1 MSSPAP
7 PSPRRNRLYLSRF
20 KARSKYGPR
29 RLLGSSISF
38 GVKYVVV
45 AVSSSERQATSC
57 ETICGCSVR
66 IAHPARSTAIPP
78 ALRRRHRPA
87 RSSGTSLPPS
97 PLSTNQFTTV
107 ATSAEASEAESTF
120 CIATPDN
127 LRLAGDHTT
136 GASRRARRRPSRI
149 TNPRRRRSG
158 YRVEKCQIRTLS
170 TLGGAFRRRCQ
181 PVCS

>member
-7 PSPRRNRLYLSRF
+7 PSPRRNRLYLSLF

-66 IAHPARSTAIPP
+66 IAHPDRSTAIPP
-78 ALRRRHRPA
+78 ALRRRPRPA

-120 CIATPDN
+120 CIVTPRQPQSCRRSYNRGVTEGEAPALEDNQPATT
-127 LRLAGDHTT
+127 AVGI
-136 GASRRARRRPSRI
+136 SRRQVPNPDSKH
-149 TNPRRRRSG
+149 PRRR
-158 YRVEKCQIRTLS
+158 I
-170 TLGGAFRRRCQ
+170 
-181 PVCS
+181 